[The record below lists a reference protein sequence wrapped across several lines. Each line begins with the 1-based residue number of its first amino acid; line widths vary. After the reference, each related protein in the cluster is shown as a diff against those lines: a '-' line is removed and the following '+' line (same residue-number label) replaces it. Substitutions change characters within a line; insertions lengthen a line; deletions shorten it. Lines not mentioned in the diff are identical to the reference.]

1 MKAVYDTL
9 TAHANRTQAPLRRAL
24 SQLGVAHT
32 PYYLVN
38 AIEVDG
44 GLPMKAFLL
53 AQPEVARV
61 IDSPHLRPLPEPAPA
76 EAGNEPAPLIPQWNL
91 TSIGADRVLKELRST
106 GSGIVVGQS
115 DSGVDGAHR
124 A

>member
-1 MKAVYDTL
+1 VILKDQADVRPTTAIADRDARMKAVYDTL
-9 TAHANRTQAPLRRAL
+9 TAQANRTQAPLRRTL
-24 SQLGVAHT
+24 TQLGIAHT

-61 IDSPHLRPLPEPAPA
+61 IVRVCVRCPNPRRP
-76 EAGNEPAPLIPQWNL
+76 
-91 TSIGADRVLKELRST
+91 
-106 GSGIVVGQS
+106 
-115 DSGVDGAHR
+115 R
-124 A
+124 AATNRPR